1 MSDVRTPP
9 PWHPKQSGS
18 PPGRVRVTRLCGYLN
33 LHQIPISSC
42 NNVDLTGRDRG
53 SEPLRSFP
61 SEPRS
66 RVKCVHRPLL
76 ERHFLGCGRR
86 TSFPNASVF
95 PSVTRDFWASGGAIR
110 LDQLLIPPAILQNS
124 HELFSRF
131 PDIWGLWRVYI
142 PGNSGLGDASMGPPP
157 FQRSHSMEP
166 NLCHLENVAHRSRQ
180 ISPCLFAKI
189 FRVDIGSRDTVPI
202 CPRV

>member
-9 PWHPKQSGS
+9 PWHPKQLGS

-76 ERHFLGCGRR
+76 ESHFLGCGRR

-110 LDQLLIPPAILQNS
+110 LDQLLIS
-124 HELFSRF
+124 S
-131 PDIWGLWRVYI
+131 
-142 PGNSGLGDASMGPPP
+142 PPP
-157 FQRSHSMEP
+157 SCRTHTKCSLGFQTSGACGGFTSPETRASETRVCVLHHS
-166 NLCHLENVAHRSRQ
+166 S
-180 ISPCLFAKI
+180 
-189 FRVDIGSRDTVPI
+189 VPI
-202 CPRV
+202 LWNQTSVI